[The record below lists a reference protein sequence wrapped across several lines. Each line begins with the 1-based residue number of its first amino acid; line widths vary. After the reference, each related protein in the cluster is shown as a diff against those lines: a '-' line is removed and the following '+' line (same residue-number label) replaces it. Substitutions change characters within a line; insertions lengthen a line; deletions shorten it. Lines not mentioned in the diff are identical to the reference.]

1 VTAGRVDSSSV
12 GDPAR
17 FLSLDALERGLAGLG
32 PAPAAEGRVALVVS
46 RREGGR
52 REILARAPFSPEG
65 GVPGDAWARHT
76 GRDPEQQIAVMQA
89 DVAALIANGQPLTLF
104 GDNLFLELD
113 LGAASLPT
121 GSRVRVGRAVLEVT
135 PHPHNGC
142 RKFEAR
148 FGNGA
153 LRFVAGN
160 ERRDR
165 NLRGI
170 YMRVVEPGDV
180 AAGDA
185 ARVVS
190 RPAAQRP
197 A

>member
-1 VTAGRVDSSSV
+1 MTAAPVDSASV
-12 GDPAR
+12 GDAAR
-17 FLSLDALERGLAGLG
+17 FLSLEALERGLAALG
-32 PAPAAEGRVALVVS
+32 RAPAAEGRVALVVS

-52 REILARAPFSPEG
+52 REILAGAPFSPQG
-65 GVPGDAWARHT
+65 GVPGDAWARHAE
-76 GRDPEQQIAVMQA
+76 RNPEQQIAVMQA

-113 LGAASLPT
+113 LSAASLPT
-121 GSRVRVGRAVLEVT
+121 GSRVQVGRALLEVT

-142 RKFEAR
+142 GKFQAR
-148 FGNGA
+148 FGNAA
-153 LRFVAGN
+153 LRFVGAR
-160 ERRDR
+160 ERRHR